1 MSKVSTSYVFRDPGI
16 HGNVKMSMTFTLDD
30 WNTIIHHLKNSEM
43 YLTDKDYKNNFE
55 AICWAAATAS
65 EIDDRIEKK
74 IIKSSY

>member
-1 MSKVSTSYVFRDPGI
+1 MSNVPNSYVLRDTGI

-30 WNTIIHHLKNSEM
+30 WNTIIHHLQNSEKC
-43 YLTDKDYKNNFE
+43 LTDKDFKGNFE

-74 IIKSSY
+74 IIKSS